1 VVNFGRVFVVAGGQ
15 DVLLYFLDFWAV
27 PLVVVFGLLIV
38 GVLVRFV
45 FFVVVV
51 VAGFFL
57 EK

>member
-1 VVNFGRVFVVAGGQ
+1 VNFGRVFVVAGGQ
-15 DVLLYFLDFWAV
+15 DILLYFLDFGAV

-38 GVLVRFV
+38 SVDVRFV

>member
-1 VVNFGRVFVVAGGQ
+1 VNFGRVFVVAGGQ
-15 DVLLYFLDFWAV
+15 DVLLYFLDFGAV

-38 GVLVRFV
+38 SVLVRFI

-57 EK
+57 KK